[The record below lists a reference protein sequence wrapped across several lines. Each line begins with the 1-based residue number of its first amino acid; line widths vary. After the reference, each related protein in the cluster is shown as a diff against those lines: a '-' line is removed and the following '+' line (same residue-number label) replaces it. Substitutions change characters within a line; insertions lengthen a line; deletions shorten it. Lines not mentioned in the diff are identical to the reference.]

1 MELSTIANL
10 INALAV
16 TAGVIFAAVQIRD
29 YRRQQHRDSMSAL
42 VRSFQTPSFAHSLR
56 RVSSLPDNVAR
67 EQIPA
72 LLGVDGEDHVYALLT
87 SWEAL
92 GILLHRKEVTIDLV
106 DDFFSGPIIVSW
118 RKLSRYVEAMRAE
131 AKRDTYFEWVQW
143 LAERMMERESKT
155 PPVPAHIAHGN
166 WKKL

>member
-1 MELSTIANL
+1 MDISTVANL
-10 INALAV
+10 VNALAV

-56 RVSSLPDNVAR
+56 RVSSLPDNVTR
-67 EQIPA
+67 EQIST
-72 LLGVDGEDHVYALLT
+72 LLGPDGEDDVYALLT

-92 GILLHRKEVTIDLV
+92 GILLYRRQLTIDLI
-106 DDFFSGPIIVSW
+106 DDFFSGPIVVSW
-118 RKLSRYVEAMRAE
+118 RKLSGYVQAMRAE

-143 LAERMMERESKT
+143 HAERMMEREAKA
-155 PPVPAHIAHGN
+155 PAVPAYVAHCD
-166 WKKL
+166 W